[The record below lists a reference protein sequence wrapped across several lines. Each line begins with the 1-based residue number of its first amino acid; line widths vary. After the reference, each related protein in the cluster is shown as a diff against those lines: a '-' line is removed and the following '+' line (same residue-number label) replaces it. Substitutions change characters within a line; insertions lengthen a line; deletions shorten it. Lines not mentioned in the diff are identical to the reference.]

1 MKHHLMALITACAF
15 GLVSC
20 SETDPGKGP
29 IIETP
34 ANGKVDLNK
43 VSMKVT
49 KAKLKRIDE
58 NHYQLDFDYTLIN
71 KVGATIS
78 FQSIF
83 SSKDDLIEVNL
94 SDKNGD
100 RLFLGKRPQE
110 GLTLAQPR
118 AMLIPKGKT
127 IRSYTVPVMPE
138 LREKGDPITV
148 RVRFHAP
155 SRYDELR
162 SSVEAPLL
170 LTPWPQ
176 SPEIEQATPK
186 LNSETSTN
194 PEEYP
199 LTSPVQDATPLPQR

>member
-1 MKHHLMALITACAF
+1 MKSPLIPLITACTF
-15 GLVSC
+15 GLISC

-34 ANGKVDLNK
+34 ANGKVDLSK
-43 VSMKVT
+43 VSMTIT
-49 KAKLKRIDE
+49 KAKLKCIDE
-58 NHYQLDFDYTLIN
+58 NHYQLDFSYTLIN
-71 KVGATIS
+71 KAGATLS

-94 SDKNGD
+94 SDQNGD

-127 IRSYTVPVMPE
+127 TRSYTVPVMPE

-162 SSVEAPLL
+162 SSVEAPLI

-176 SPEIEQATPK
+176 SPEIEQATPRP
-186 LNSETSTN
+186 NSEPDTD
-194 PEEYP
+194 PKEYP
-199 LTSPVQDATPLPQR
+199 LTYPVQDATPLPQR

>member
-1 MKHHLMALITACAF
+1 MKNPFIALITACAL

-20 SETDPGKGP
+20 SENDPSKDP

-34 ANGKVDLNK
+34 ANGKVDLSK
-43 VSMKVT
+43 VSMKIT

-71 KVGATIS
+71 KAGATLS

-100 RLFLGKRPQE
+100 RLFLDKRPQE
-110 GLTLAQPR
+110 GLTLTQAR

-127 IRSYTVPVMPE
+127 SRSYTVPVMPE

-162 SSVEAPLL
+162 SSVEAQLI

-176 SPEIEQATPK
+176 SPEIEPATPTP
-186 LNSETSTN
+186 NSEPSTD

-199 LTSPVQDATPLPQR
+199 LTYPVQDATPLPQR